1 MFLAVLFSLS
11 VCFLMIL
18 VRLIAG
24 QTTYDRVLAANSVGT
39 IIVLAISIHG
49 FYMGRPEFVD
59 ISLVYALINFI
70 GTVAIL
76 KLFDKGTLG
85 DK

>member
-1 MFLAVLFSLS
+1 MFLAILFSLS

-70 GTVAIL
+70 GTVAVL

>member
-1 MFLAVLFSLS
+1 MFLAILFSFS

-70 GTVAIL
+70 GTVAIF
-76 KLFDKGTLG
+76 KLFDKGNLG

>member
-1 MFLAVLFSLS
+1 MFLAILFSLS
-11 VCFLMIL
+11 ICFLIIL

-24 QTTYDRVLAANSVGT
+24 QTMYDRVLAANSIGT

-70 GTVAIL
+70 GTVAVL

>member
-1 MFLAVLFSLS
+1 MFLAILFALS
-11 VCFLMIL
+11 ICFLLIL
-18 VRLIAG
+18 IRLIAG
-24 QTTYDRVLAANSVGT
+24 KTTFDRVLAANSIGT
-39 IIVLAISIHG
+39 LIVLAISIHG

-70 GTVAIL
+70 GTVAVL

-85 DK
+85 D